1 MNLMK
6 ILQNKIYF
14 LNYFTVVRY
23 QFNKSIKTNVI
34 VEERKKEWVSWLVW
48 DMFKMAKTRL
58 VLMHE

>member
-34 VEERKKEWVSWLVW
+34 VEERKKEWVSWWVW